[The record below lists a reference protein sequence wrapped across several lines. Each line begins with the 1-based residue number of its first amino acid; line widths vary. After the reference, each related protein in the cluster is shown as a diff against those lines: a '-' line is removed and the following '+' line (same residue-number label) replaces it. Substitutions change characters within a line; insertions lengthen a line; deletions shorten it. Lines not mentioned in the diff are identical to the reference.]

1 MLKNVYY
8 ACSLNRHFYIFII
21 LANAICFPFLCFANI
36 QIYPLRVHLTPQSLS
51 ASLTVRN
58 KDTIKKKFLLNSVYF
73 EQSKDGT
80 LTEISDELKFTN
92 SVLKTIRYSPRSF
105 ELNAD
110 AEQVVR
116 VMARQDKRMEP
127 GDYRGHLRFI
137 TEETAESNDS
147 ASKGNNLALNLKAK
161 ISMSIPVLYRIEP
174 IDKKIELKNFKIDFD
189 KKSMSIDI
197 IRVTKNYY
205 PYGKIVLYSMKGK
218 VKSELLQVN
227 GVQCFSDSLSFK
239 YNYENI
245 PETIKKM
252 TEVSVDF
259 IDTFADKEVIV
270 ATSSFKL

>member
-1 MLKNVYY
+1 MRKNVYDIINGHY
-8 ACSLNRHFYIFII
+8 YFII
-21 LANAICFPFLCFANI
+21 VLVFAVYFPLFSFGNI
-36 QIYPLRVHLTPQSLS
+36 QIYPLRVHLTPENLS

-58 KDTIKKKFLLNSVYF
+58 KDTIKKKFLLSSVYF

-80 LTEISDELKFTN
+80 LAEISDELKITN

-116 VMARQDKRMEP
+116 IMARQDKRMEP

-137 TEETAESNDS
+137 TEETADVDDT
-147 ASKGNNLALNLKAK
+147 ATKDNNLALNLKAK

-174 IDKKIELKNFKIDFD
+174 IDKKIELKNFKINFD
-189 KKSMSIDI
+189 KKSISVDI
-197 IRVTKNYY
+197 IRSTKNYF
-205 PYGKIVLYSMKGK
+205 PYGRLVVYTMKGK
-218 VKSELLQVN
+218 NKSELLQVN

-239 YNYENI
+239 YDYESIPDNFKNI
-245 PETIKKM
+245 S
-252 TEVSVDF
+252 EVFVDF
-259 IDTFADKEVIV
+259 IDTFADKDVLV